1 MLYNLTVF
9 SMVLG
14 FLLLVQVLIVTV
26 TLKEK
31 EHGDGSA
38 MFFYV
43 LTSVVSLLGYIGI
56 YVNLAWLSAV
66 N

>member
-1 MLYNLTVF
+1 
-9 SMVLG
+9 MVLG
-14 FLLLVQVLIVTV
+14 VLLLVQVLIVTV

-31 EHGDGSA
+31 EHGDGAA

-43 LTSVVSLLGYIGI
+43 LISVVSLLGYIGI
-56 YVNLAWLSAV
+56 YVNLALLSAV